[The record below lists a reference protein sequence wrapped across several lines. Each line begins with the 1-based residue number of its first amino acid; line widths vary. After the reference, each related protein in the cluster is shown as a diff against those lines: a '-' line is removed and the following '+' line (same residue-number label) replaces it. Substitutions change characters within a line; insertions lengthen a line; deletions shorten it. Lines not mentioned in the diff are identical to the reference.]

1 MKLSTANNQ
10 LEAFGIT
17 EAPANFSIAFNA
29 KAFKVLSST
38 LYSNKI
44 GSIVR
49 EYATNAWDSHLMAD
63 NTNKPFVIHLPDAF
77 EPWFSI
83 RDFGVGLSKEEIL
96 NTYTVFFKSTKD
108 QSNDCVGM
116 LGLGSKSAFSY
127 TDQFTVTS
135 VKNGKRTIYSAFITE
150 SGIPNIIEMHSE
162 ETSEPNGVE
171 IKLSV
176 KREDYVNFKKEVENQ
191 LKFFKVKPEIING
204 SVAWTSHIEIP
215 EYASS
220 TVEISQKKNNW
231 QQPCWIVQGNVGYPL
246 NFSNIRSKISTDNL
260 HLIDT
265 VLSQR
270 DSILHFDI
278 GQIGVTASR
287 EGVEYDESTVKNIDS
302 KLTLIRKE
310 LKMFVQQELSGKVN
324 DWERACSIS
333 SNNLLKYLYG
343 TNKLGNFDIKPVH
356 HVTISLHSIFNE
368 VQKDVDV
375 GNGVLRDMN
384 VRKYELLSRASF
396 TKKAGNYVVHT
407 VITLPSSGKLA
418 IIFQDKTSFKN
429 MKRDFLCEKL
439 LNTGHSI
446 YLVEEINAGIT
457 KELKD
462 QISDYMGGFDNFYF
476 LSEVELPKEEKE
488 KRKKSTIATHYKLNN
503 AFDYNLHSWTKLYS
517 DLKDRKETIV
527 YVECEKMDF
536 VNSKAPSQIAEYCKS
551 LSFVKDSPEL
561 VAVRSKDVAK
571 LNSNF
576 VKLGD
581 YLENLKQSFDISKL
595 KKRYARFV
603 RHAAM
608 DWSDKYFASAFA
620 DTLKQYAKDAKIT
633 KIVEIY
639 EKIKS
644 DCDIQQSDI
653 DMLKFVGYTPSN
665 PAMFVK
671 KVAKLKAE
679 NTFLKLAVEQNEQ
692 VRRAMSGKDIARC
705 LVG

>member
-1 MKLSTANNQ
+1 MKLHQNSTPVLVNGGEDQ
-10 LEAFGIT
+10 SS
-17 EAPANFSIAFNA
+17 FSIALNG
-29 KAFKVLSST
+29 KAFRVLSDT
-38 LYSNKI
+38 LYQNKI

-49 EYATNAWDSHLMAD
+49 EVSTNAYDAHVMAG
-63 NTNKPFVIHLPDAF
+63 NPEVPFQIHLPDAF
-77 EPWFSI
+77 EPWFSVK
-83 RDFGVGLSKEEIL
+83 DFGVGLSSEDIRSVF
-96 NTYTVFFKSTKD
+96 TVYFQSTKD
-108 QSNDCVGM
+108 NSNNTVGAF
-116 LGLGSKSAFSY
+116 GLGAKTPFSY

-176 KREDYVNFKKEVENQ
+176 KREDYNNFKTEVQSQ

-204 SVAWTSHIEIP
+204 DVVWGSHIEIP
-215 EYASS
+215 EYTSS
-220 TVEISQKKNNW
+220 SVEISKKKNNW

-246 NFSNIRSKISTDNL
+246 SFGNIRSKISTDNL
-260 HLIDT
+260 SLIDT
-265 VLSQR
+265 VLSQC
-270 DSILHFDI
+270 DSILHFEI

-287 EGVEYDESTVKNIDS
+287 EGVEYDDATVKNIDA
-302 KLTLIRKE
+302 KLTIVRKE
-310 LKMFVQQELSGKVN
+310 LEMFVKQELSSKQN
-324 DWERACSIS
+324 DWERACSLN

-343 TNKLGNFDIKPVH
+343 TNKLGNFDTKANHNVS
-356 HVTISLHSIFNE
+356 ISLHSIFNE

-384 VRKYELLSRASF
+384 IRKYELFSRSHY
-396 TKKAGNYVVHT
+396 TKKAGNYSAHA
-407 VITLPSSGKLA
+407 VITLTSSGKLV

-439 LNTGHSI
+439 LKEGYSI
-446 YLVEEINAGIT
+446 YLVEEVNAGIT
-457 KELKD
+457 KELKE

-488 KRKKSTIATHYKLNN
+488 KRKKSTIATHYKLSK

-517 DLKDRKETIV
+517 ELKDQKETVV

-561 VAVRSKDVAK
+561 VAVRSKDIGK

-576 VKLGD
+576 IKLED
-581 YLENLKQSFDISKL
+581 YLENLKQSFDISKM
-595 KKRYARFV
+595 KKRYARFL
-603 RHAAM
+603 RYSAM
-608 DWSDKYFASAFA
+608 DYRDKYFASAFA

-653 DMLKFVGYTPSN
+653 DVLRFVGYTPSN
-665 PAMFVK
+665 PALFVK
-671 KVAKLKAE
+671 KVTKLKAE
-679 NTFLKLAVEQNEQ
+679 NTFLNLAVEQNEQ
-692 VRRAMSGKDIARC
+692 VRRTMSGKDIARC